1 MQRCDAVMASGHSV
15 DTFAIPALQP
25 LVLNLFVRPGS
36 EGPELETQREVV
48 LSMLLRVV
56 DHSRVLSLLT
66 HVLDCFSHS
75 AQHWHRVSCNL
86 WPMVA
91 VRVPLHLQVS
101 SQILASLLNAV
112 ARLSLVLDS
121 ADSMATLYHLFSAM
135 DPSAISMKVNPL
147 ITVITG
153 GDYSVSLPPST
164 GSICGLTE
172 AACIEECPTVLP
184 VADSGELSPHSH
196 AYSLPRLDSVL

>member
-75 AQHWHRVSCNL
+75 AQHWHRVSCD
-86 WPMVA
+86 PVA
-91 VRVPLHLQVS
+91 RGGSACSPLPLQVS

-135 DPSAISMKVNPL
+135 DPSAISMKVSTS
-147 ITVITG
+147 IAG
-153 GDYSVSLPPST
+153 GYSVSLPLST

-172 AACIEECPTVLP
+172 AAGIEECPTILP
-184 VADSGELSPHSH
+184 VADSGELCPHSH
-196 AYSLPRLDSVL
+196 AYSLPRLHSVL

>member
-56 DHSRVLSLLT
+56 DHSCVLSLLT

-86 WPMVA
+86 WPEVA
-91 VRVPLHLQVS
+91 VHVPLPLQVS

-112 ARLSLVLDS
+112 ARLSLVLES

-135 DPSAISMKVNPL
+135 DPSAISMKVSPP
-147 ITVITG
+147 II

-164 GSICGLTE
+164 GSICGLIE
-172 AACIEECPTVLP
+172 AASIEECPTVLP
-184 VADSGELSPHSH
+184 VADSGELCPHPH
-196 AYSLPRLDSVL
+196 AYPLP

>member
-1 MQRCDAVMASGHSV
+1 METGVVRDGEDLVPFLFQFLVLLAYDNSQLVSVPQVSLLFMLGLFKCARYVFYQVMQRCDGVMASGHSV

-75 AQHWHRVSCNL
+75 AQHWHRVSCM
-86 WPMVA
+86 WPGRGVGSHEHHPLCRFP
-91 VRVPLHLQVS
+91 VRS
-101 SQILASLLNAV
+101 
-112 ARLSLVLDS
+112 
-121 ADSMATLYHLFSAM
+121 
-135 DPSAISMKVNPL
+135 
-147 ITVITG
+147 
-153 GDYSVSLPPST
+153 
-164 GSICGLTE
+164 
-172 AACIEECPTVLP
+172 
-184 VADSGELSPHSH
+184 
-196 AYSLPRLDSVL
+196 

>member
-1 MQRCDAVMASGHSV
+1 MQRCDGVMASGHSV

-36 EGPELETQREVV
+36 EGVELETQREVV

-66 HVLDCFSHS
+66 HILDCFSHS
-75 AQHWHRVSCNL
+75 AQHWHRVSCTL
-86 WPMVA
+86 GQGGRSA
-91 VRVPLHLQVS
+91 SCCLLQVS

-112 ARLSLVLDS
+112 ARLSLALDT

-135 DPSAISMKVNPL
+135 DPSAISMKV
-147 ITVITG
+147 
-153 GDYSVSLPPST
+153 
-164 GSICGLTE
+164 
-172 AACIEECPTVLP
+172 
-184 VADSGELSPHSH
+184 
-196 AYSLPRLDSVL
+196 R